1 MTTEIMEAAP
11 VRELAVSVRDA
22 FKFYGSKKKP
32 VVVLNHLN
40 MTVPRGCIYGLL
52 GASGCGKTTLLTC
65 IVGRRKLMSGQILV
79 LGGRPGTPGSGV
91 PGPKVGYMPQE
102 TALLN
107 EFTIRNTMN
116 YFGKIYGMTNDEVED
131 RMHLLC
137 CILELPPKDTQILH
151 LSGGQKRRVSLAAA
165 LLHDPELLILD
176 EPTVGVDPVLRHS
189 IWEYLVEITQKEN
202 KAVIIT
208 THYIEEAR
216 QANRIGLMRE
226 GTLLAEDAPENL
238 IRKHNCETLEDVF
251 LMLSRRQE
259 ELKAL
264 GIEQH
269 KPAITQSQD
278 AKHNVHLPV
287 VEIQE
292 HIQEEML
299 KSKKMRKL
307 KPTILGALQS
317 QLMMTA
323 LRYYRNPGSLYFLI
337 MFPIL
342 QLLIFVYAVGHEPRS
357 LHLAVVNEELSLDNV
372 TKCFELAEP
381 GCDPPNLS
389 CRFLN
394 EINPEHIIPKFYDTW
409 NDSLEAVRTGKVWG
423 AMHIG
428 SNFTEALK
436 ERREVWQEV
445 SDELIEDS
453 EIAVSLDMSELPVAQ
468 FLSKELLASYKRFSK
483 QYLKDCNISVR
494 HGETP
499 IQFQEP
505 IFGSSSPN
513 FTDFMASGSILTIV
527 YFMSLGITCVIMVTE
542 TMEGIWDRALV
553 AGVTEREVLMSH
565 IVTQTILMIIQ
576 VVIVLTLSLAILK
589 LENEGSI
596 LLITIICLIIGWFGV
611 FMGVL
616 ISIFCSNINSASY
629 FSLGSFVPVVFLS
642 GIAWPLEGMLPALRT
657 YSEFLPITRATT
669 TLRAIMSR
677 GWGIEYPDVYNG
689 FAYSAIWTVIVS
701 IICFIG
707 VKYKK
712 C

>member
-1 MTTEIMEAAP
+1 MSAEMDVLP
-11 VRELAVSVRDA
+11 DVELAVSVRDA
-22 FKFYGSKKKP
+22 YKFYGSKKKP
-32 VVVLNHLN
+32 VVVLNQLN
-40 MTVPRGCIYGLL
+40 MTVARGCIYGLL

-79 LGGRPGTPGSGV
+79 LGGKPGTPGSGV

-116 YFGKIYGMTNDEVED
+116 YFGKIYGMTTDEVED

-137 CILELPPKDTQILH
+137 GILELPPKDTQILH

-189 IWEYLVEITQKEN
+189 IWEYLVEITQKQN

-216 QANRIGLMRE
+216 QADKIGLMRE

-238 IRKHNCETLEDVF
+238 IRKHDCETLEDVF
-251 LMLSRRQE
+251 LKLSRRQE
-259 ELKAL
+259 ELKEL
-264 GIEQH
+264 GITSQSRS
-269 KPAITQSQD
+269 PAIEQSQGSIE
-278 AKHNVHLPV
+278 KEPLPV
-287 VEIQE
+287 VRVQDKV
-292 HIQEEML
+292 QEER
-299 KSKKMRKL
+299 KKMRKL

-323 LRYYRNPGSLYFLI
+323 LRYYRNPGSLYFLV

-342 QLLIFVYAVGHEPRS
+342 QLLVFVYAVGHEPRS
-357 LHLAVVNEELSLDNV
+357 LPLAIVNEELSFDNV
-372 TKCFELAEP
+372 TNCVGLAEP
-381 GCDPPNLS
+381 GCDPPFLS
-389 CRFLN
+389 CRLMN
-394 EINPEHIIPKFYDTW
+394 EINPEQIVPQFYLTW
-409 NDSLEAVRTGKVWG
+409 NESLDAVKSGKVKG
-423 AMHIG
+423 ALHIG
-428 SNFTEALK
+428 PNFTEAWK

-445 SDELIEDS
+445 SDELIDDS
-453 EIAVSLDMSELPVAQ
+453 EIAVSLDMSELPIAQ
-468 FLSKELLASYKRFSK
+468 FLSKELLASYKRFAK
-483 QYLKDCNISVR
+483 QLLQDCNISAR
-494 HGETP
+494 HGDTP

-505 IFGSSSPN
+505 IFGRSSPN

-553 AGVTEREVLMSH
+553 AGVTEQEVLVSH

-596 LLITIICLIIGWFGV
+596 LLIAVICLIIGWFGV

-642 GIAWPLEGMLPALRT
+642 GIAWPLEGMVPALRT

-689 FAYSAIWTVIVS
+689 FAYSTVWTVIVS

-707 VKYKK
+707 VRYKK
-712 C
+712 